1 MKSFI
6 SVDMSLV
13 YRPICSLVV
22 LVAVELV
29 VVTCIAP
36 IGRIDN
42 TLAMDDC
49 ITLQRR
55 LVPNAS

>member
-1 MKSFI
+1 
-6 SVDMSLV
+6 MSLV
-13 YRPICSLVV
+13 FRPICSLVV

-29 VVTCIAP
+29 VVTCI
-36 IGRIDN
+36 DN

-55 LVPNAS
+55 PMPNAS

>member
-1 MKSFI
+1 
-6 SVDMSLV
+6 MSLV
-13 YRPICSLVV
+13 FRPICSLVV

-29 VVTCIAP
+29 VVTCIP
-36 IGRIDN
+36 SIGRIDN

-55 LVPNAS
+55 PVPNAS